1 MIIKITTI
9 GSAHAGNAINYAM
22 NKEKKER
29 GGEQPLKPGE
39 QPFILATRGISTEN
53 FITGEPDANDVWL
66 SMKLHQAKSKHR
78 IKDGFFRVE
87 ICPAKEECQGWS
99 PADWRKMLDD
109 AIRVLDSTN
118 FKNKK
123 GKVVGKHTDFAH
135 SQWVAA
141 IHRDTDNWHIHL
153 IANRITMSDELQ
165 DANRIRERGMMA
177 ANTLSVERGWTKA
190 EDKQG
195 RRKTA
200 IHNDAIS
207 ILRNMKVFD
216 FEEYFKL
223 MRLKGWIIEAKY
235 DSKGICRGYSIGE
248 QLYKKGGGE
257 SSVVMYQSSKI
268 GFGRDLM
275 VSKLPKTWKKLHVLL
290 EQEKKREND
299 SSLSKPTEGISK
311 SKNNT
316 QENCMLN
323 TPGKQKAQTSS
334 IHTVSAHTAS
344 IQAAKAVRAP
354 QWKCSTYRG
363 KENWDD
369 EGTQNVRIPDAAFAI
384 IDELVKPLD
393 RLEYWDR
400 DENLP
405 AKAQIV
411 AVAVFEFMTAANV
424 YPSSSGGGGGGSDND
439 LRWDGMTKRDF
450 EKMAEM
456 AIENAK
462 NKCTSH
468 LTRRRGRGFGR

>member
-29 GGEQPLKPGE
+29 GGERPLKLGE
-39 QPFILATRGISTEN
+39 QPFILATCGISTEN

-66 SMKLHQAKSKHR
+66 SMKLQQAKSKHR

-87 ICPAKEECQGWS
+87 ICPAKEECQGWKPS
-99 PADWRKMLDD
+99 DWRKMLDD
-109 AIRVLDSTN
+109 AIRVLDSMD

-153 IANRITMSDELQ
+153 IVNRITMNDGLQ

-177 ANTLSVERGWTKA
+177 ANTLSIERGWTKA

-200 IHNDAIS
+200 IHNDAIEV
-207 ILRNMKVFD
+207 LRNMSRFSFD
-216 FEEYFKL
+216 EYFKQ
-223 MRLKGWIIEAKY
+223 MRLKGWIVETKQ
-235 DSKGICRGYSIGE
+235 DSKGYYRGYSIGE

-257 SSVVMYQSSKI
+257 SSVVMCQSSKI

-275 VSKLPKTWKKLHVLL
+275 VSKLPRTWKKLHVLL
-290 EQEKKREND
+290 EQEKKMEYD
-299 SSLSKPTEGISK
+299 SSLPKSTEGISK

-323 TPGKQKAQTSS
+323 TPGKQNAQTS
-334 IHTVSAHTAS
+334 SAHTAS
-344 IQAAKAVRAP
+344 IPTAKVVRVP
-354 QWKCSTYRG
+354 QWECSTYRG
-363 KENWDD
+363 KENWND

-405 AKAQIV
+405 SRATMV
-411 AVAVFEFMTAANV
+411 AVAVFEFCTAADAQAA
-424 YPSSSGGGGGGSDND
+424 PGGGGGGSNDND
-439 LRWDGMTKRDF
+439 LRWDGMTKSDF

-456 AIENAK
+456 AIKNAM

>member
-1 MIIKITTI
+1 M
-9 GSAHAGNAINYAM
+9 
-22 NKEKKER
+22 
-29 GGEQPLKPGE
+29 
-39 QPFILATRGISTEN
+39 
-53 FITGEPDANDVWL
+53 
-66 SMKLHQAKSKHR
+66 
-78 IKDGFFRVE
+78 
-87 ICPAKEECQGWS
+87 
-99 PADWRKMLDD
+99 
-109 AIRVLDSTN
+109 
-118 FKNKK
+118 
-123 GKVVGKHTDFAH
+123 
-135 SQWVAA
+135 AA

-216 FEEYFKL
+216 LEEYFKL

-275 VSKLPKTWKKLHVLL
+275 ESKLPKTWKKLHVLL

-411 AVAVFEFMTAANV
+411 AVAVFEFMIAANV
-424 YPSSSGGGGGGSDND
+424 YPSSSGGGGGSDND
-439 LRWDGMTKRDF
+439 LRWDGMTKSDF

-462 NKCTSH
+462 NKCTNH

>member
-29 GGEQPLKPGE
+29 SGEKPLKPGE

-87 ICPAKEECQGWS
+87 ICPAKEECQGWKPS
-99 PADWRKMLDD
+99 DWRKMLDD
-109 AIRVLDSTN
+109 AIRVLDSTD

-153 IANRITMSDELQ
+153 IVNRITMNDELQ

-177 ANTLSVERGWTKA
+177 ANTLSIERGWTKA

-216 FEEYFKL
+216 LEEYFKL
-223 MRLKGWIIEAKY
+223 MRLKGWIIDAKY

-275 VSKLPKTWKKLHVLL
+275 VSKLQGTWKKLHVLL
-290 EQEKKREND
+290 EQEKKRGND

-323 TPGKQKAQTSS
+323 TSGKQNAQTS
-334 IHTVSAHTAS
+334 SAHTAS
-344 IQAAKAVRAP
+344 IQAANAVRVP

-369 EGTQNVRIPDAAFAI
+369 EGTQNMRIPDAAFCL
-384 IDELVKPLD
+384 IDEQVKPLNS
-393 RLEYWDR
+393 LEYWDR
-400 DENLP
+400 DENIP

-411 AVAVFEFMTAANV
+411 AVAVFEFCTAANV

-439 LRWDGMTKRDF
+439 LRWDGMTKSDF

-456 AIENAK
+456 AVRNAM
-462 NKCTSH
+462 NRCTSH
-468 LTRRRGRGFGR
+468 LTRRKGRSFGR